1 MVTVWVET
9 IRHFETVRVISLDE
23 LRRLQQIVRAAS
35 RLNQWLRNNA
45 KLRNVIGLLV
55 LKIILISAAVAGAGD
70 DLVTGLLIQGCL
82 VFAITVK
89 YLSFGVISKVR
100 RSNAPIQVDH
110 IVATL
115 ITLPIQRLHIG
126 YSKINLLINV
136 WKSQWLSI

>member
-1 MVTVWVET
+1 MATVWVET

-82 VFAITVK
+82 AFAITVK

>member
-1 MVTVWVET
+1 MATVWVET

-82 VFAITVK
+82 AFAITVK

-110 IVATL
+110 IMATL

-126 YSKINLLINV
+126 HSKINLLINV